1 MTLLNIIKIFL
12 SNSKL
17 FWSFSIQ
24 DKIRQIQTIQ
34 IIEKCLSNIN
44 NTQVMF
50 NNITIQQNIFVKHYY
65 QRNAEISKKKM

>member
-17 FWSFSIQ
+17 FWSFLIL

-34 IIEKCLSNIN
+34 MIEK
-44 NTQVMF
+44 
-50 NNITIQQNIFVKHYY
+50 Y
-65 QRNAEISKKKM
+65 